1 MSLRSSFTS
10 SSRDNVKLF
19 VLPDDLPIELTPF
32 AFLIGNWKGS
42 GVVSYSSSGESEF
55 LQSIKFAPIA
65 NGKLQ
70 YESWVTDM
78 KGNPISSE
86 HGYWMLS
93 RPNDQSDA
101 GPGLLPGSGE
111 SAITVR
117 EDLELWRN
125 EAGGFDIEALIIQP
139 TGVAELYFGQINGAR
154 IDIAT
159 DAVLRSPNAKEYASG
174 KRLWGLVDGALL
186 WAWDMAALGNP
197 LKSHA
202 SARLVRQ
209 DA

>member
-1 MSLRSSFTS
+1 MSSTNF
-10 SSRDNVKLF
+10 SRGNAKLF

-42 GVVSYSSSGESEF
+42 GVVAYSGSTESEF
-55 LQSIKFAPIA
+55 LQTIKFAPVA

-70 YESWVTDM
+70 YESWVTDLAG
-78 KGNPISSE
+78 KPISSE

-101 GPGLLPGSGE
+101 GPGLLPGNGE

-125 EAGGFDIEALIIQP
+125 KSGGFDIEALIIQP
-139 TGVAELYFGQINGAR
+139 TGVAELYFGQIKGAR

-174 KRLWGLVDGALL
+174 QRMWGMVEGALL

-209 DA
+209 DG

>member
-1 MSLRSSFTS
+1 M
-10 SSRDNVKLF
+10 F

-32 AFLIGNWKGS
+32 AFLIGSWKGS
-42 GVVSYSSSGESEF
+42 GVLSYPKEGEEPTELEF
-55 LQSIKFAPIA
+55 LQTMTFTPLST
-65 NGKLQ
+65 GKLEYSAQ
-70 YESWVTDM
+70 VTDER
-78 KGNPISSE
+78 GREISSE
-86 HGYWMLS
+86 RGFWMIS
-93 RPNDQSDA
+93 RPSNESDP

-125 EAGGFDIEALIIQP
+125 SSGGFDIEALIIHP
-139 TGVAELYFGQINGAR
+139 GGVAELYFGQLKGAR

-159 DAVLRSPNAKEYASG
+159 DAVLRSPNAKEYSSAQ
-174 KRLWGLVDGALL
+174 RMWGLVDGALL
-186 WAWDMAALGNP
+186 WAWDMAALGSP

-202 SARLVRQ
+202 SARLERV